1 MYIDF
6 TFILINHYIPIH
18 FYIQILACL
27 LACMHRIR
35 TGNAQLKIRLAERV
49 TVVSDISSGLIVTS

>member
-6 TFILINHYIPIH
+6 TFILINHYIPIR

-27 LACMHRIR
+27 LACIEYAPEMH
-35 TGNAQLKIRLAERV
+35 NWKSA
-49 TVVSDISSGLIVTS
+49 